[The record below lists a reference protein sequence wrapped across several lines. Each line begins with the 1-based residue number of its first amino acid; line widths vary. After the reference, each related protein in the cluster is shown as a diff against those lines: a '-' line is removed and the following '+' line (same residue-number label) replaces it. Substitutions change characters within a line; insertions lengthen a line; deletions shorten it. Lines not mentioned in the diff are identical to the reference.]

1 MQKEHAFL
9 FIYKYINKGIIY
21 KQEIFTKQYAFLFV
35 TSRSRD
41 ILQ

>member
-1 MQKEHAFL
+1 MWKKRAFL

-21 KQEIFTKQYAFLFV
+21 KQEIFTKQQAFLFV
-35 TSRSRD
+35 TSRSRE